1 MKDREVDE
9 ERKGAV
15 EAPFQGSPAYPAAS
29 EESTLEATIAAPRQ
43 RREFTGLS
51 KADEVRLFPEKF
63 RHDMLWL
70 DIWGLPLP
78 LLAFALTHR
87 EDVDVTCPEVRD
99 AIARVNCVE
108 GGTWGKGAQA
118 LLTPTV
124 SAFGPQKPKS
134 KRKGGRRGPE
144 REPDWSPVEPVRAVG
159 AARRGRQPLRGRHV
173 HAVRR
178 GLSHPPLARGGAV
191 LPRLRPCLFDAGRS
205 ARCCPADDASF

>member
-144 REPDWSPVEPVRAVG
+144 REPDWTPSNPFVWSVLLEE
-159 AARRGRQPLRGRHV
+159 AANRY
-173 HAVRR
+173 A
-178 GLSHPPLARGGAV
+178 
-191 LPRLRPCLFDAGRS
+191 AGTFTPS
-205 ARCCPADDASF
+205 DEA